1 MATQRFINIVAGKLK
16 QIVASVTGT
25 ADAIPAGDATGKL
38 DISWMPVGVGQ
49 EVLVAPASENLTAGN
64 FVNLYLNSAVI
75 NVRKADG
82 TTNGKPC
89 HGFVLAN
96 VTSPANATVYFI
108 SNTNT
113 QCAGLTIGSDYF
125 LDTTAGAIT
134 ATPPSAAGNL
144 VQYIGRAQSATAIT
158 MLNALTVEVA

>member
-1 MATQRFINIVAGKLK
+1 MAAQRFLNIISGKLK

-25 ADAIPAGDATGKL
+25 ADAIPAGDSTGKL

-49 EVLVAPASENLTAGN
+49 EVLVAPSSENLTAGD
-64 FVNLYLNSAVI
+64 FVNLYLNSAAI
-75 NVRKADG
+75 NVRKADA
-82 TTNGKPC
+82 TTNGKPAQ
-89 HGFVLAN
+89 GFVLAN
-96 VTSPANATVYFI
+96 VTSPANATVFFI

-113 QCAGLTIGSDYF
+113 QRSGLTIGSDYF
-125 LDTTAGAIT
+125 LDTTAGGIT
-134 ATPPSAAGNL
+134 ATPPATVGNL

>member
-1 MATQRFINIVAGKLK
+1 MAAQRFLNIISGKLK

-25 ADAIPAGDATGKL
+25 ADAIPAGDSTGKL

-49 EVLVAPASENLTAGN
+49 EVLVAPSSENLTAGD
-64 FVNLYLNSAVI
+64 FVNLYLNSAAI
-75 NVRKADG
+75 NVRKADA
-82 TTNGKPC
+82 TTNGKPAQ
-89 HGFVLAN
+89 GFVLAN
-96 VTSPANATVYFI
+96 VTSPANATVFFI

-113 QCAGLTIGSDYF
+113 QRSGLTIGSDYF
-125 LDTTAGAIT
+125 LDTTAGGIT
-134 ATPPSAAGNL
+134 ATPPATAGNL

>member
-1 MATQRFINIVAGKLK
+1 MAAQRFLNIISGKLK

-25 ADAIPAGDATGKL
+25 ADAIPAGDSTGKL

-49 EVLVAPASENLTAGN
+49 EVLVAPSSENLTAGD
-64 FVNLYLNSAVI
+64 FVNLYLNSAAI
-75 NVRKADG
+75 NVRKADA
-82 TTNGKPC
+82 TTNGKPAQ
-89 HGFVLAN
+89 GFVLAN
-96 VTSPANATVYFI
+96 VTSPANVTVFFI

-113 QCAGLTIGSDYF
+113 QRSGLTIGSDYY
-125 LDTTAGAIT
+125 LDTTAGGIT
-134 ATPPSAAGNL
+134 ATPPATAGNL